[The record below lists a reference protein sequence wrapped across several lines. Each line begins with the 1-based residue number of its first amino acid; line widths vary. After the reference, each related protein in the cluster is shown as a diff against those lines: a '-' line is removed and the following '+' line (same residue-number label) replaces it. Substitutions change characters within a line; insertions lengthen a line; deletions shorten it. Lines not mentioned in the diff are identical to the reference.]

1 MEMLHCR
8 ISQWVQDK
16 TMSSNK
22 KAKGL
27 KMKYILIG
35 AGIALLPMTAAAQVS
50 LSGGAAVATS
60 YDLTTDSNSEAEYPL
75 SFYMQAESNG
85 FYGQLWFGTLPSGS
99 APDKVEMDV
108 VLGYAAELSNGLGYD
123 VAYAAYFLDDTGYAT
138 AELIAAFSYG
148 LTDSLSGSFE
158 VGYDVEIEE
167 TYTEVGVDYAL
178 TDVWSLQGL
187 VGTESAADSVY
198 YELGVTYAISDEV
211 AFNILYEDD
220 DTTGNDGLI
229 TFTMSY
235 DFSL

>member
-1 MEMLHCR
+1 
-8 ISQWVQDK
+8 
-16 TMSSNK
+16 
-22 KAKGL
+22 
-27 KMKYILIG
+27 MKYILLG
-35 AGIALLPMTAAAQVS
+35 AGLAMLPFAATAQVN

-60 YDLTTDSNSEAEYPL
+60 YDLSTDSNTEAEYPL
-75 SFYMQAESNG
+75 SFYMQAEKNG

-108 VLGYAAELSNGLGYD
+108 ILGYGTELSNGLGLD
-123 VAYAAYFLDDTGYAT
+123 LSYAAYFLDDSGYDE
-138 AELIAAFSYG
+138 AELIAALSYG
-148 LTDSLSGSFE
+148 FTDSVSGSLA
-158 VGYDVEIEE
+158 VGYLVESEDSYIEA
-167 TYTEVGVDYAL
+167 GVDYAL
-178 TDVWSLQGL
+178 TDAWSLQGL
-187 VGTESAADSVY
+187 LGTDSTDVIY